1 MLKCR
6 PMNVNLGIWPKL
18 TRVVIFLLFLAGALG
33 VCVWYLPTIRQNE
46 QMRKEILRLDGAL
59 KRAVNEAHSLDS
71 SLRALRT
78 DPKSVERLARESLGY
93 AKPGETVIHFEEPA
107 PRSARSRAAP
117 AR

>member
-1 MLKCR
+1 
-6 PMNVNLGIWPKL
+6 MNVNLGIWPKL
-18 TRVVIFLLFLAGALG
+18 TKVVIFLLFLAGALG

-46 QMRKEILRLDGAL
+46 QMRKEILRLDRDL
-59 KRAVNEAHSLDS
+59 KRAADEAHSLDS
-71 SLRALRT
+71 SLRALLN

-117 AR
+117 GK